1 MATIFE
7 DEGRERRKRERLKLV
22 KILVYLAF
30 VILPFFIK
38 KEGRG
43 RLLRAEVQFA
53 SGNFV
58 TCRVEEPIRSSQLH
72 VELYSA
78 SEDKKV
84 AVCPMSDIRMM
95 SVYVERKEKS
105 GKERQGDKGKKGKK
119 GEKEGKGV
127 RLVVCEKENPSLY
140 YLRAEGRHA
149 MSLEKREKYWIETD
163 STLRDEKVTRVYV
176 ALEGDVGRVIY
187 QGVRSNGKYDAE
199 ERKAFI
205 ARAAETFKRDTVLR
219 RRIERWE
226 FSIGDIDKIVQMYEP
241 GEGVGDE

>member
-30 VILPFFIK
+30 AILPFFIK

-72 VELYSA
+72 VELYAA

-84 AVCPMSDIRMM
+84 AMCPMSDIRMM

-105 GKERQGDKGKKGKK
+105 GKEKSGKARQGEK
-119 GEKEGKGV
+119 GEKGEKGV
-127 RLVVCEKENPSLY
+127 TLVVCEKENPSLY
-140 YLRAEGRHA
+140 YLRAKGRHA

-176 ALEGDVGRVIY
+176 ALEGNVGRVIY
-187 QGVRSNGKYDAE
+187 QGVRNSGKYDAE